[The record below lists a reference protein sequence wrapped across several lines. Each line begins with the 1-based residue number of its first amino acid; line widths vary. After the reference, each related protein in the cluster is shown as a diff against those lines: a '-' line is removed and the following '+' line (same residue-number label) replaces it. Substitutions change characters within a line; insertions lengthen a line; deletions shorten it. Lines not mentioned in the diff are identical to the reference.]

1 MEQPTYVMVA
11 AIVLGLVLVGLA
23 IVVLTRGKRHKELKE
38 RFGPEYDRTVSELGK
53 RSKAEKELDAR
64 AKRVEKLRLRP
75 LSASDRQRYQD
86 LWRAAQAHFVDN
98 PLSAV
103 AEADALVAQAMGAVG
118 YPVTDFDQRAADVS
132 VDHPVVVD
140 NYRRAHAIAVSAQ
153 NGSATT
159 EDMRQA
165 VVYYRALFE
174 ELLRAPAGDREPE
187 REPEPVMH

>member
-1 MEQPTYVMVA
+1 MEQPTSIVA
-11 AIVLGLVLVGLA
+11 AAVVLGLILVGLA
-23 IVVLTRGKRHKELKE
+23 IWVLTRGKRHKELMD
-38 RFGPEYDRTVSELGK
+38 RFGPEYDRTVSEVGR

-64 AKRVEKLRLRP
+64 ARRVEALRIHP
-75 LSASDRQRYQD
+75 LSVADRQRFQE
-86 LWRAAQAHFVDN
+86 LWRTAQGHFVDS
-98 PLSAV
+98 PLTAV
-103 AEADALVAQAMGAVG
+103 AEADDLVAQVMGARG
-118 YPVTDFDQRAADVS
+118 YPVADFDQRAADVS

-174 ELLRAPAGDREPE
+174 ELLSAPTGERAAERE
-187 REPEPVMH
+187 REPIMH

>member
-1 MEQPTYVMVA
+1 VDSP
-11 AIVLGLVLVGLA
+11 
-23 IVVLTRGKRHKELKE
+23 LT
-38 RFGPEYDRTVSELGK
+38 
-53 RSKAEKELDAR
+53 
-64 AKRVEKLRLRP
+64 
-75 LSASDRQRYQD
+75 
-86 LWRAAQAHFVDN
+86 
-98 PLSAV
+98 AV
-103 AEADALVAQAMGAVG
+103 AEADALVAQVMGARG
-118 YPVTDFDQRAADVS
+118 YPVANFDQRAADVS

-174 ELLRAPAGDREPE
+174 ELLATPAGERVAE

>member
-1 MEQPTYVMVA
+1 MEQSTSIVVA
-11 AIVLGLVLVGLA
+11 AIVVGLIVVGLVIAALS
-23 IVVLTRGKRHKELKE
+23 RGKRHKELKD
-38 RFGPEYDRTVSELGK
+38 RFGPEYDRTVSDIGK

-64 AKRVEKLRLRP
+64 AKRVEKLNIHP
-75 LSASDRQRYQD
+75 LSAADRQRFHE
-86 LWRAAQAHFVDN
+86 LWRTAQAHFVDS
-98 PLSAV
+98 PLTAV
-103 AEADALVAQAMGAVG
+103 AEADALVAQVMGARG
-118 YPVTDFDQRAADVS
+118 YPVADFDQRAADVS
-132 VDHPVVVD
+132 VDHPLVVD

-174 ELLRAPAGDREPE
+174 ELLGAPAGERAAL